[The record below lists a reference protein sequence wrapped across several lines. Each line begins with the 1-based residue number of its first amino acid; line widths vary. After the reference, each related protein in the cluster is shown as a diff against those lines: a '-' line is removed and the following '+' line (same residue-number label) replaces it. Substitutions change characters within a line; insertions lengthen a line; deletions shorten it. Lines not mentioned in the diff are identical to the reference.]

1 MQTEQYCIA
10 KIKEQRILPLFYHD
24 DGQLCIAVL
33 KTLYSAG
40 IKVVEFTNRGQKAL
54 ANFKLLVKERDAEMP
69 DLLLG
74 IGTIKS
80 ANDASD
86 FIDAGADL
94 LISPVFDSAVCDVA
108 YMQKILWIPAC
119 MTPSEIQVAAS
130 AGCTMI
136 KLFPGNVLGTG
147 FTEAI
152 KPVFP
157 DLDFLVTG
165 GVEVTEENMRAW
177 FKSGVCAVGLGSKLI
192 SKGILEQK
200 NYAAIE
206 SLTKK
211 ALQIAGSLQ
220 QVGHL

>member
-1 MQTEQYCIA
+1 MQTEQYCIS

-24 DGQLCIAVL
+24 DAEVCIAVL
-33 KTLYSAG
+33 KALYNAG

-54 ANFKLLVKERDAEMP
+54 QNFKLLVQERDHYMP

-74 IGTIKS
+74 IGTIKTS
-80 ANDASD
+80 NDASD

-94 LISPVFDSAVCDVA
+94 LISPIFDSAVCDVA

-119 MTPSEIQVAAS
+119 MTPSEIHTAAS

-152 KPVFP
+152 RPVFP
-157 DLDFLVTG
+157 GLDFLVTG
-165 GVEVTEENMRAW
+165 GVEVNEENMNAW
-177 FKSGVCAVGLGSKLI
+177 FKTGVCAVGLGSKLI
-192 SKGILEQK
+192 SKNLLNQK
-200 NYAAIE
+200 DYAAIE

-211 ALQIAGSLQ
+211 ALKIAGSFKND
-220 QVGHL
+220 